1 MTMPSSALHVY
12 DREIHGSER
21 TSLSV
26 LSAHIPPGA
35 RVLDLGC
42 GSGAVGRF
50 LTRRGDGAVID
61 GLTLNTEEAAL
72 AAPDYRR
79 VEVANLDS
87 ADLAA
92 LFAGSQ
98 YDAIV
103 CADVLEH
110 TRHPQ
115 QVLASARRLL
125 AEGGRVLISIP
136 NAGYCGLIAELM
148 AGEFRYRPEGLLDET
163 HLRFFTR
170 RALTRFLAEN
180 GWAIDSLETIHR
192 ALPESEFRAAFDAL
206 PAPVARHLL
215 ALPDALTY
223 QFIVVARAAAPGERV
238 EPPPA
243 EPLLPAQALFSSE
256 LYLGQ
261 PGGGFA
267 EEHKLRAAG
276 VMGQPQ
282 QTLRF
287 ELPAGEP
294 PTGLKFDPADRPGF
308 FYLHAITL
316 RSASGEPL
324 WQWDSR
330 NALPLLQ
337 AKRSGMAL
345 QPPATPQGALV
356 ALLLDDDPW
365 MELPIPPD
373 ALALAAGGALEV
385 QAGWPM
391 SADWLALAGAAQHEI
406 ADAREQ
412 TESERAARQLDH
424 AAFSSQHAEWERQM
438 HERAS
443 ALHAAEAHGRELAR
457 QVAALEQ
464 QNDSLREQGKTL
476 LERASVLTREND
488 DARRLLRDIENST
501 VFRATR
507 PIVRQDVHRPP
518 AGHRL
523 VSLVA

>member
-148 AGEFRYRPEGLLDET
+148 AGEFGS
-163 HLRFFTR
+163 R
-170 RALTRFLAEN
+170 R
-180 GWAIDSLETIHR
+180 
-192 ALPESEFRAAFDAL
+192 
-206 PAPVARHLL
+206 
-215 ALPDALTY
+215 
-223 QFIVVARAAAPGERV
+223 RV
-238 EPPPA
+238 
-243 EPLLPAQALFSSE
+243 
-256 LYLGQ
+256 
-261 PGGGFA
+261 
-267 EEHKLRAAG
+267 
-276 VMGQPQ
+276 
-282 QTLRF
+282 
-287 ELPAGEP
+287 
-294 PTGLKFDPADRPGF
+294 
-308 FYLHAITL
+308 
-316 RSASGEPL
+316 
-324 WQWDSR
+324 
-330 NALPLLQ
+330 
-337 AKRSGMAL
+337 
-345 QPPATPQGALV
+345 
-356 ALLLDDDPW
+356 
-365 MELPIPPD
+365 
-373 ALALAAGGALEV
+373 
-385 QAGWPM
+385 
-391 SADWLALAGAAQHEI
+391 
-406 ADAREQ
+406 
-412 TESERAARQLDH
+412 
-424 AAFSSQHAEWERQM
+424 
-438 HERAS
+438 
-443 ALHAAEAHGRELAR
+443 
-457 QVAALEQ
+457 
-464 QNDSLREQGKTL
+464 
-476 LERASVLTREND
+476 
-488 DARRLLRDIENST
+488 
-501 VFRATR
+501 TR
-507 PIVRQDVHRPP
+507 P
-518 AGHRL
+518 
-523 VSLVA
+523 VSL